1 MTALEKQNMVKNS
14 LQRLCKH
21 TDCEDC
27 EFFNPDD
34 KTDGFL
40 WCAIRDKDRKPPS
53 YKTWDMESAMGEVA
67 KEHNNGWIPLGKG
80 LPACGKYILLSFE
93 NFSVPQVGRYEEDE
107 NGEGKF
113 YIGDEEKSCMSQD
126 LFVNAWQPLP
136 EVYREKGENYVL

>member
-1 MTALEKQNMVKNS
+1 MNVFEKIIEKLEELQEENTCGYCRYRKKCNEVQEKVSVATDLCGATMKALAIEIVK
-14 LQRLCKH
+14 
-21 TDCEDC
+21 
-27 EFFNPDD
+27 
-34 KTDGFL
+34 
-40 WCAIRDKDRKPPS
+40 
-53 YKTWDMESAMGEVA
+53 EVA
-67 KEHNNGWIPLGKG
+67 AEHNDGWIPLGKG

-136 EVYREKGENYVL
+136 EVYVESGKCVGYSAEEQS